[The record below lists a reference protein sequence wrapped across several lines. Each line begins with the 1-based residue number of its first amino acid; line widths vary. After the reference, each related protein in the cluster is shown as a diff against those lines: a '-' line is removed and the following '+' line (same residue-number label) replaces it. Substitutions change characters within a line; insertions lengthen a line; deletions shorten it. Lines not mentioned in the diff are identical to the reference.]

1 MFGSPP
7 PRGSFFFL
15 DKKEAK
21 NQGLELMSAILVET
35 FIAAA
40 QAPDEKSGRTRCLVQ
55 QYFNVSAKVS
65 TGNPSIS
72 SYAG

>member
-21 NQGLELMSAILVET
+21 NQGLELMLAILVET
-35 FIAAA
+35 YIAAA
-40 QAPDEKSGRTRCLVQ
+40 QAPDAESGKGVLPWFLLALKFLQ
-55 QYFNVSAKVS
+55 KL
-65 TGNPSIS
+65 
-72 SYAG
+72 